1 MIESELGHDTRITVL
16 GHVQRGG
23 TPSAYDRILGCR
35 YGAEAVMALLE
46 AKPDTQPCV
55 VAMQG
60 NRIQRVSLM
69 DCVRK
74 TQEVGV
80 ALKNKD
86 YARALEG
93 RGRSFAN
100 NLNLFKKL
108 RAVQPPDIGDE
119 QNRFTFGIMTVGAP
133 ACGMNSCIRAFVRLC
148 LFAGHKVK
156 AIYDSFVGLTEGRIE
171 DFNWMSVNNWAKE
184 AGSLLGTNRAMASD
198 CNMSLI
204 AEMLGKHGI
213 QGLVVVGG
221 FEAYHSVVQ
230 LAEARDLFSEFRI
243 PMVCIPASISNNVP
257 GTDVSLGTDTALNAI
272 VEALDVL
279 QKSASSNRRR
289 VFVVETMGGYCGYLT
304 TVAAL
309 AGGADSAYIFE
320 ESFTIHDLQSDLTHM
335 IGKFRSDVL
344 RGTIVRNEMCSEHY
358 TTSFLTSLYNAEGK
372 GLFVARELVLGHLQQ
387 GGAPSPY
394 DRCLGARLAVQA
406 LKSLVERVTD
416 CISDG
421 VVNAVDPS
429 TACVTGVVGKS
440 STCTAVQELK
450 TKTDFKHRLPLDQW
464 WLVLRPLIKVL
475 ARSKK
480 HEFEGERYKAERNE
494 DEPDAGVSDWME
506 LP

>member
-1 MIESELGHDTRITVL
+1 
-16 GHVQRGG
+16 
-23 TPSAYDRILGCR
+23 
-35 YGAEAVMALLE
+35 
-46 AKPDTQPCV
+46 
-55 VAMQG
+55 
-60 NRIQRVSLM
+60 
-69 DCVRK
+69 
-74 TQEVGV
+74 
-80 ALKNKD
+80 
-86 YARALEG
+86 
-93 RGRSFAN
+93 
-100 NLNLFKKL
+100 
-108 RAVQPPDIGDE
+108 
-119 QNRFTFGIMTVGAP
+119 
-133 ACGMNSCIRAFVRLC
+133 
-148 LFAGHKVK
+148 
-156 AIYDSFVGLTEGRIE
+156 
-171 DFNWMSVNNWAKE
+171 MSVNNWAKE

-320 ESFTIHDLQSDLTHM
+320 ESFTIHDLQVNYSKSSLKLYCVCIKYNMQYMILIVVYLQSDLTHM

-421 VVNAVDPS
+421 R
-429 TACVTGVVGKS
+429 
-440 STCTAVQELK
+440 Q
-450 TKTDFKHRLPLDQW
+450 R
-464 WLVLRPLIKVL
+464 
-475 ARSKK
+475 
-480 HEFEGERYKAERNE
+480 RNE
-494 DEPDAGVSDWME
+494 MFV
-506 LP
+506 